1 MLKLLV
7 LALVLAATATL
18 LTLYLREPQIGG
30 SRAATEPQIPGC
42 ASLRVFNGSRGVR
55 DVRLLLRD
63 PLFASLCGARAVDG
77 ARGACFRLA
86 DGRVVCLPTAL
97 LIGFT
102 KAGTT
107 AFFRYAAQHPLVRVS
122 RVKEPNYFGS
132 DAGLVTHVLDDG
144 AEAGAPADAAAE
156 SAAADAPPLDDVLDR
171 ASAGRASR
179 VAGVRAFGGD
189 KSLAWYTGLFA
200 PACPTCARLEA
211 TPSYAWRDYSP
222 RAAIQARALLGG
234 GGGGGGGVALV
245 MLVREPVARAL
256 SHYRY
261 FREKRYQNKAA
272 LTQNATAALDL
283 ALEEFERC
291 ATQLKGWRPQCTYR
305 EGRRDAEVAAAAIER
320 ARPELWRFRPHRR
333 SYELVQAGLY
343 SEHVR
348 TWSAQFGAASL
359 LVLDAALLRAKPAE
373 ALRRF
378 ERHAGLPPAKY
389 AEDGGG
395 GESSGGG
402 GGAAGSDDERLEPSV
417 EARLRAFFTPFNA
430 ELRRLTGV
438 GWEY

>member
-1 MLKLLV
+1 
-7 LALVLAATATL
+7 
-18 LTLYLREPQIGG
+18 
-30 SRAATEPQIPGC
+30 
-42 ASLRVFNGSRGVR
+42 
-55 DVRLLLRD
+55 
-63 PLFASLCGARAVDG
+63 
-77 ARGACFRLA
+77 
-86 DGRVVCLPTAL
+86 
-97 LIGFT
+97 
-102 KAGTT
+102 
-107 AFFRYAAQHPLVRVS
+107 
-122 RVKEPNYFGS
+122 
-132 DAGLVTHVLDDG
+132 
-144 AEAGAPADAAAE
+144 
-156 SAAADAPPLDDVLDR
+156 
-171 ASAGRASR
+171 
-179 VAGVRAFGGD
+179 
-189 KSLAWYTGLFA
+189 
-200 PACPTCARLEA
+200 
-211 TPSYAWRDYSP
+211 
-222 RAAIQARALLGG
+222 
-234 GGGGGGGVALV
+234 

-359 LVLDAALLRAKPAE
+359 LVLDAAILRAKPTE

-402 GGAAGSDDERLEPSV
+402 SAAGSDDERLEPSV
-417 EARLRAFFTPFNA
+417 EARLRTFFTPFNA